1 MAISTDKENLGPD
14 RLISLPKITQLVKK
28 MEMDR
33 NLDNQAQKSIR
44 LYYL

>member
-1 MAISTDKENLGPD
+1 MDISIDKENLGTD
-14 RLISLPKITQLVKK
+14 RLIKITQLVKK

-33 NLDNQAQKSIR
+33 NLDSQAQKSIR